1 MPSPFPGMDPYLE
14 HPALWPDVHAS
25 LIVAIRETVRP
36 LVTPRYYVA
45 VEQRTYLLS
54 ADDLVLIGVPDV
66 AVIDRGRRDAA
77 LPGAAVSRSGVLEV
91 EVPMGEDVE
100 EVFLEVREV
109 TTGKAVTVLELLSPV
124 NKLVGRGREAYEEKR
139 AQVLRTRTSLVEVDL
154 LRAGEPMPVVGPSIP
169 SDYRILV
176 SRGATRPRA
185 QLYAWAVR
193 EPIPAFP
200 LPLLP
205 EDAEPMVELGTVL
218 HALYERAGY
227 DLRLDYA
234 RAPVPPLGAE
244 DAAWAQQLTARHPH
258 PR

>member
-1 MPSPFPGMDPYLE
+1 MTVMT
-14 HPALWPDVHAS
+14 ALA
-25 LIVAIRETVRP
+25 RFVRVGC
-36 LVTPRYYVA
+36 LR
-45 VEQRTYLLS
+45 
-54 ADDLVLIGVPDV
+54 
-66 AVIDRGRRDAA
+66 
-77 LPGAAVSRSGVLEV
+77 
-91 EVPMGEDVE
+91 EVPMGEDME
-100 EVFLEVREV
+100 EVFLEVREA

-124 NKLVGRGREAYEEKR
+124 NKLVSRGREAYEEKR
-139 AQVLRTRTSLVEVDL
+139 AQALRTRTSLVEVDL
-154 LRAGEPMPVVGPSIP
+154 LRAGQPMPVVGSSIP

-185 QLYAWAVR
+185 QLYAWTVR
-193 EPIPAFP
+193 ETIPAFP

-218 HALYERAGY
+218 HALYDRAGY

-244 DAAWAQQLTARHPH
+244 DAAWAQQLTARHAH